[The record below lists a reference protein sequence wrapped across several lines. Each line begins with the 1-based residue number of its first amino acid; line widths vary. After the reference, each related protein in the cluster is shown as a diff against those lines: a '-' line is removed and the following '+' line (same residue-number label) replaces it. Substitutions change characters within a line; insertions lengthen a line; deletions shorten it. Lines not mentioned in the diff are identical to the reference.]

1 MPGVRTISGGM
12 SIVYEERRSN
22 SPYVETVTHGWT
34 ESDGSTVRPAEC
46 RWHLVVVRQAG
57 TARALAVG
65 PLTGAGVASWEAGAD
80 IIWIRFALGTFMPH
94 VPTRNLLDTETVLS
108 DATSKSFRLGGS
120 AWPFPNHEN
129 AETLVERLV
138 REGVLARDPV
148 VGAAADGRPLRGLSP
163 RTLRHRFLRATGLA
177 QGAVL
182 QVERANRAA
191 ARLRRGVPIPDV
203 VYEEGYFDQSHMT
216 RSLKRWV
223 GRTPA
228 RIATATGS
236 DYGAVHKG

>member
-1 MPGVRTISGGM
+1 M
-12 SIVYEERRSN
+12 SIVYEERLSD
-22 SPYVETVTHGWT
+22 SHYVETVTHGWT

-57 TARALAVG
+57 EARALAVG
-65 PLTGAGVASWEAGAD
+65 PWTGAGIASWGAGAE
-80 IIWIRFALGTFMPH
+80 ILWIRFALGTFLPH
-94 VPTRNLLDTETVLS
+94 VPARNLLDTETVLP
-108 DATSKSFRLGGS
+108 DATSKSFWLGGS
-120 AWPFPNHEN
+120 AWPFPDLEN
-129 AETLVERLV
+129 AEAIVERLV

-148 VGAAADGRPLRGLSP
+148 VSAASTGCPPQGLSP

-177 QGAVL
+177 QGAVH

-191 ARLRRGVPIPDV
+191 AHLRRGVPIPDV
-203 VYEEGYFDQSHMT
+203 VHEEGYFDQSHMT

-228 RIATATGS
+228 RIATARAP
-236 DYGAVHKG
+236 D

>member
-1 MPGVRTISGGM
+1 M
-12 SIVYEERRSN
+12 SIVYEERLSD

-57 TARALAVG
+57 EARALAVG
-65 PLTGAGVASWEAGAD
+65 PWTGAGIASWGAGAE
-80 IIWIRFALGTFMPH
+80 ILWIRFALGTFLPH
-94 VPTRNLLDTETVLS
+94 VPARNLLDTETVLP
-108 DATSKSFRLGGS
+108 DATSKSFWLGGS
-120 AWPFPNHEN
+120 ARPFPDHEN
-129 AETLVERLV
+129 AEAFVERLV

-148 VGAAADGRPLRGLSP
+148 VSAASTGCPPQGLSP

-177 QGAVL
+177 QGAVH

-191 ARLRRGVPIPDV
+191 AHLRRGVPIPDV
-203 VYEEGYFDQSHMT
+203 VHEEGYFDQSHMT

-228 RIATATGS
+228 RIATARAP
-236 DYGAVHKG
+236 D

>member
-1 MPGVRTISGGM
+1 M
-12 SIVYEERRSN
+12 SIVYEERLSD
-22 SPYVETVTHGWT
+22 SHYVETVTHGWT

-57 TARALAVG
+57 EARALAVG
-65 PLTGAGVASWEAGAD
+65 PWTGAGIASWGAGAE
-80 IIWIRFALGTFMPH
+80 ILWIRFALGTFLPH
-94 VPTRNLLDTETVLS
+94 VPARNLLDTETVLP
-108 DATSKSFRLGGS
+108 DATSKSFWLGGS
-120 AWPFPNHEN
+120 AWPFPDHEN
-129 AETLVERLV
+129 AEAFVERLV

-148 VGAAADGRPLRGLSP
+148 VSAASTGCPPQGLSP

-177 QGAVL
+177 QGAVH

-191 ARLRRGVPIPDV
+191 HLRRGVPIPDV
-203 VYEEGYFDQSHMT
+203 VHEEGYFDQSHMT

-228 RIATATGS
+228 RIATARAP
-236 DYGAVHKG
+236 D

>member
-1 MPGVRTISGGM
+1 M
-12 SIVYEERRSN
+12 SIVYEERLSD
-22 SPYVETVTHGWT
+22 SHYVETVTHGWT

-57 TARALAVG
+57 EARALAVG
-65 PLTGAGVASWEAGAD
+65 PWTGAGIASWGAGAE
-80 IIWIRFALGTFMPH
+80 ILWIRFALGTFLPH
-94 VPTRNLLDTETVLS
+94 VPARNLLDTETVLP
-108 DATSKSFRLGGS
+108 DATSKSFWLGGS
-120 AWPFPNHEN
+120 ARPFPDHEN
-129 AETLVERLV
+129 AEAFVERLV

-148 VGAAADGRPLRGLSP
+148 VSAASTGCPPQGLSP

-177 QGAVL
+177 QGAVH

-191 ARLRRGVPIPDV
+191 AHLRRGVPIPDV
-203 VYEEGYFDQSHMT
+203 VHEEGYFDQSHMT

-228 RIATATGS
+228 RIATARAP
-236 DYGAVHKG
+236 D

>member
-1 MPGVRTISGGM
+1 M
-12 SIVYEERRSN
+12 SIVYEELLSD
-22 SPYVETVTHGWT
+22 SHYVETVTHGWT

-57 TARALAVG
+57 EARALAVG
-65 PLTGAGVASWEAGAD
+65 PWTGAGIASWGAGAE
-80 IIWIRFALGTFMPH
+80 ILWIRFALGTFLPH
-94 VPTRNLLDTETVLS
+94 VPARNLLDTETVLP
-108 DATSKSFRLGGS
+108 DATSKSFWLGGS
-120 AWPFPNHEN
+120 AWPFPDHEN
-129 AETLVERLV
+129 AEAFVERLV

-148 VGAAADGRPLRGLSP
+148 VSAASTGCPPQGLSP

-177 QGAVL
+177 QGAVH

-191 ARLRRGVPIPDV
+191 AHLRRGVPIPDV
-203 VYEEGYFDQSHMT
+203 VHEEDYFDQSHMT

-228 RIATATGS
+228 RIATARAP
-236 DYGAVHKG
+236 D

>member
-1 MPGVRTISGGM
+1 M
-12 SIVYEERRSN
+12 SIVYEERLSD

-57 TARALAVG
+57 EARALAVG
-65 PLTGAGVASWEAGAD
+65 PWTGAGIASWGAGAE
-80 IIWIRFALGTFMPH
+80 ILWIRFALGTFLPH
-94 VPTRNLLDTETVLS
+94 VPARNLLDTETVLP
-108 DATSKSFRLGGS
+108 DATSKSFWLGGS
-120 AWPFPNHEN
+120 AWPFPDHEN
-129 AETLVERLV
+129 AEAFVERLV

-148 VGAAADGRPLRGLSP
+148 VSAASTGCPPQGLSP

-177 QGAVL
+177 QGAVH

-191 ARLRRGVPIPDV
+191 AHLRRGVPIPDV
-203 VYEEGYFDQSHMT
+203 VHEEGYFDQSHMT

-228 RIATATGS
+228 RIATARAP
-236 DYGAVHKG
+236 D

>member
-1 MPGVRTISGGM
+1 M
-12 SIVYEERRSN
+12 SIVYEERRSD
-22 SPYVETVTHGWT
+22 SPYVEAVTHGLT
-34 ESDGSTVRPAEC
+34 ESDGSTVRPAES

-57 TARALAVG
+57 DARALAVG
-65 PLTGAGVASWEAGAD
+65 PLTGAGVASWAAGAE
-80 IIWIRFALGTFMPH
+80 ILWIRFAIGTFMPH
-94 VPTRNLLDTETVLS
+94 VPTRNLLDTETVLP
-108 DATSKSFRLGGS
+108 DATSKSFWLGGS
-120 AWPFPNHEN
+120 AWPFPDHEN
-129 AETLVERLV
+129 AEALVERLV

-148 VGAAADGRPLRGLSP
+148 VGAASTERPPQGLSP

-177 QGAVL
+177 QGAVR

-191 ARLRRGVPIPDV
+191 AHLRRGVPIPDV

-228 RIATATGS
+228 RIAPANGPE
-236 DYGAVHKG
+236 